1 MGTSFKMGKHW
12 LDGIYAF
19 TNEKSIVHQIK
30 GEVAYWRNF
39 AELDY
44 PDYCPHT
51 EDSGSWKYGDFGE
64 APKEIQEKTGLQN
77 YNLRM
82 KYWGGVITQNAIISS
97 DGTTVTCFDAQGKLN
112 QGKVLSAEELKKK
125 Q

>member
-1 MGTSFKMGKHW
+1 ME
-12 LDGIYAF
+12 F
-19 TNEKSIVHQIK
+19 TLLPMKRVQFIKSKVIFQFIK
-30 GEVAYWRNF
+30 IREFFYTLRFSLGEVAYWRNF

-77 YNLRM
+77 YNLQM

-97 DGTTVTCFDAQGKLN
+97 DGTTVTCFDAQVKIL
-112 QGKVLSAEELKKK
+112 
-125 Q
+125 